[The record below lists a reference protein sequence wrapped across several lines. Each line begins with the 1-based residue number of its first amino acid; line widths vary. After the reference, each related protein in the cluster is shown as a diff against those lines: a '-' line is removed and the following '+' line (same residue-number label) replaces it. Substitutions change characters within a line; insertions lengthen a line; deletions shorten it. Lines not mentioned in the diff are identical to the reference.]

1 VRIPNIPIPAFSLKY
16 KSGGAAAC
24 VTAGR
29 LAAADPT
36 LKILVGE
43 SLLPIRHFYKFKKL

>member
-1 VRIPNIPIPAFSLKY
+1 LQEVRIIISFNLSHTLKH

-29 LAAADPT
+29 LAAADPS
-36 LKILVGE
+36 LKILVRLLIGYLE
-43 SLLPIRHFYKFKKL
+43 SC